1 LIFLYFLC
9 FGSFSKDNVNA
20 SSIRKLIKYYQMS
33 TLIVKKRRKY
43 IFGFF
48 YFFEEI
54 QQNKIVE
61 NYKMDMRTI
70 EMHWKQLLFLF
81 FLSFYFFWIFENILE
96 LGLNIGL

>member
-1 LIFLYFLC
+1 
-9 FGSFSKDNVNA
+9 
-20 SSIRKLIKYYQMS
+20 MS

-70 EMHWKQLLFLF
+70 EMH
-81 FLSFYFFWIFENILE
+81 
-96 LGLNIGL
+96 